1 MSARYAQFHH
11 RSIAEREAF
20 WAEQARAIHWEQP
33 WEQVL
38 DYSKPPFARWFVG
51 GRTNACYNCVDR
63 HLAERGDQN
72 AIVWISTEVEQQR
85 TLTYRQLH
93 EQVNRYAAVLRDHGL
108 QRGERVIIY
117 LPMIPEALVAMLACM
132 RLGAVHSVVFGGF
145 APHNL
150 AARIDDARPRLLI
163 TADAGMRAGK
173 VVPYKPLV
181 DRAVADA
188 KHPPQHV
195 LIVKRGLDAGMQ
207 WHDGRDVDLLEQ
219 AAARDGADV
228 APEWVESTQPSY
240 ILYTSGTTGV
250 PKGVQRD
257 TGGHLV
263 ALHVS
268 MQHIY
273 GCKPGETYW
282 ATSDIGWVVGH
293 SYIVYAPLL
302 YGMTTIVYEGT
313 PLNPDPGI
321 WWRIVADHK
330 VNVMFSAPTAVRI
343 LRRQDA
349 KWLREADVSSLRTLF
364 LAGEPLD
371 APTYQW
377 VHDNLGVS
385 VIDHYWQTES
395 GWPILAN
402 CVGVDEI
409 PVKAGSPTFPVY
421 GWDLAVVE
429 HGSGKPMPPGER
441 GVLVARPP
449 LPPGAL
455 STVWGDD
462 ARFVQSYFSH
472 FPELLYY
479 TGDYAIRDDDG
490 YYFVLGRADEV
501 INVAGHRLGTR
512 EIEEAISGHPA
523 IAEAAAVGVHDELK
537 GQAIVAMVVLKND
550 VKMTAEEV
558 DAAIKKQVDDQVGP
572 IARPREVHVV
582 AALPKTRSGKVI
594 RRAIIAL
601 AEGRDAGDLSTLE
614 DETTIAGV
622 QKAVRSNGG
631 A

>member
-1 MSARYAQFHH
+1 MSARYDEFFR
-11 RSIAEREAF
+11 RSLEDREAF
-20 WAEQARAIHWEQP
+20 WAEQAGAIHWEKK

-51 GRTNACYNCVDR
+51 GRTNTCFNCVDR
-63 HLAERGDQN
+63 HLAERGDQK
-72 AIVWISTEVEQQR
+72 AIVWISTEVKQTR
-85 TLTYRQLH
+85 TLTYNELH
-93 EQVNRYAAVLRDHGL
+93 DQVNRYAAVLRELGVVKGD
-108 QRGERVIIY
+108 RIIIY
-117 LPMIPEALVAMLACM
+117 LPMIPESLVAMLACV
-132 RLGAVHSVVFGGF
+132 RLGAIHSVVFGGF

-150 AARIDDARPRLLI
+150 AARIDDARPKLMI

-173 VVPYKPLV
+173 VVTYKPLV
-181 DRAVADA
+181 DRALADA
-188 KHPPQHV
+188 KHPPKHV
-195 LIVKRGLDAGMQ
+195 LLINRGLDKDLQ
-207 WHDGRDVDLLEQ
+207 WIKGRDLDLPAL
-219 AAARDGADV
+219 AAKQNGAAV
-228 APEWVESTQPSY
+228 PPTWVESSEPSY

-263 ALHVS
+263 ALQAS

-273 GCKPGETYW
+273 GCKPGEVYW

-302 YGMTTIVYEGT
+302 FGMTTVVYEGT
-313 PLNPDPGI
+313 PINPDPGI

-343 LRRQDA
+343 LRRQDP
-349 KWLREADVSSLRTLF
+349 KWLQEADVTSLRTLF

-385 VIDHYWQTES
+385 VVDHYWQTES

-402 CVGVDEI
+402 CVGVDDI
-409 PVKAGSPTFPVY
+409 PIKAGSPTFPVY
-421 GWDLAVVE
+421 GWDLQVVE
-429 HGSGKPMPPGER
+429 HGTGKIMPPGER
-441 GVLVARPP
+441 GVLVSRPP

-462 ARFVQSYFSH
+462 ERFVQSYFSH
-472 FPELLYY
+472 FPDLLYY

-523 IAEAAAVGVHDELK
+523 IAEAAAVGVKDELK
-537 GQAIVAMVVLKND
+537 GQAIVAIVVLKND
-550 VKMTAEEV
+550 VKMSEAEV
-558 DAAIKKQVDDQVGP
+558 VAAVKKQVDDQVGA

-582 AALPKTRSGKVI
+582 SALPKTRSGKVI

-622 QKAVRSNGG
+622 QKAVGEAGS
-631 A
+631 